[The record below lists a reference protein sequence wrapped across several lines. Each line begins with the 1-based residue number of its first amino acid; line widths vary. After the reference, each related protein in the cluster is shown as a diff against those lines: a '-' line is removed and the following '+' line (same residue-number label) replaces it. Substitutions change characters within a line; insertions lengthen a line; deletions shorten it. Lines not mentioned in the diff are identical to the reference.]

1 MFACFGTA
9 IRSENNP
16 RNSFVSPLFIARSKP
31 YKHSGHPHQFR
42 ESATAQLLL
51 PSPFTL
57 FGRCPLSGGSFSA
70 SGRKFIRPHNHTE
83 KDGRT
88 EGEGRRG
95 KEVPNYRSIFPRT
108 GNCYLS
114 HLFGFLKSLGQF
126 LWKPNQWESSRVG
139 LRNRGRLE
147 ANNGPGATIAANVWS
162 VGRGRMNG
170 RGEIPLFHAN

>member
-70 SGRKFIRPHNHTE
+70 SGRKFIRPHNHIE
-83 KDGRT
+83 
-88 EGEGRRG
+88 RG
-95 KEVPNYRSIFPRT
+95 KGADRSIFRRT

-114 HLFGFLKSLGQF
+114 HLFRSLKSIGQF
-126 LWKPNQWESSRVG
+126 FSKPVQYENSQFG
-139 LRNRGRLE
+139 LRNPGRLE
-147 ANNGPGATIAANVWS
+147 ANNGPGATIAANVWF
-162 VGRGRMNG
+162 GGRMNG
-170 RGEIPLFHAN
+170 RGEIPPFHANGKNTGPSKVSI